1 MSKQNAQLSGAMS
14 GAATGASVGGPWGAL
29 AGGALGLV
37 AGGMMGGDDQ
47 SNETLQR
54 LMAQAENIPLPVL
67 REYYPELYKQVVSLN
82 PELET
87 AVNLGPSEMQGIAT
101 DPVLRQA
108 QLKALASLQG
118 IGEAGGRD
126 AQFLSEQGRLESDI
140 NQNLQGQQGA
150 VLQNMAARGMSGS
163 GLEMVAQNQNI
174 QGAANRQA
182 QMEMDLK
189 AQAQQRAL
197 QAIMQGGQLGGQM
210 QAQDFGQA
218 AQKAAAADAIARFNA
233 QNQQNVIG
241 QNVAAKNQAQA
252 WNAATAQNVAGQNTQ
267 LANQAQQYNLGLD
280 QQQYQNK
287 LNKYGVISGSGQA
300 MAGNQAR
307 QAAEQNAF
315 AGNLISAGAQAYG
328 AYQKQP
334 NNPEPRY
341 NYQPVQENQGY
352 GSGRNYLG
360 ADTTF
365 RFGGK

>member
-1 MSKQNAQLSGAMS
+1 MGKGNAALSGAAS
-14 GAATGASVGGPWGAL
+14 GAAVGTQVMPGWGTAIGAGIGML
-29 AGGALGLV
+29 
-37 AGGMMGGDDQ
+37 AGGMMGQDDKSGEQ
-47 SNETLQR
+47 LARLTAMANE
-54 LMAQAENIPLPVL
+54 IPLPVL
-67 REYYPELYKQVVSLN
+67 KEYYPELYQQVVQLN

-126 AQFLSEQGRLESDI
+126 AQFLAEQGRLESDI

-163 GLEMVAQNQNI
+163 GLELVAQNQNI

-218 AQKAAAADAIARFNA
+218 AAKAQAADAIARFNA

-252 WNAATAQNVAGQNTQ
+252 WNAQTAQNVANQNVGTR
-267 LANQAQQYNLGLD
+267 NQATQYNLSIP
-280 QQQYQNK
+280 QMQYQNQ
-287 LNKYGVISGSGQA
+287 LNKLAAVSGAG
-300 MAGNQAR
+300 MAEANNMAR
-307 QAAEQNAF
+307 QAAEQNQF

-341 NYQPVQENQGY
+341 SYQPAQS
-352 GSGRNYLG
+352 SGNSYFG
-360 ADTTF
+360 DQF
-365 RFGGK
+365 RFKNYGEN